1 MRWVRQVALK
11 IHTQHGIMHSMVER
25 NEASWLGQLR
35 RGVSDRCVLALL
47 ERQPWYGFELAKT
60 LSEAQIIAGEGT
72 IYPLLARLRRDG
84 LVDTVWR
91 ESSEGP
97 PRRYYALT
105 PTGTEA
111 LAQFR
116 RQWTEFTGA
125 VTALLEIATV
135 SEEGFE

>member
-1 MRWVRQVALK
+1 
-11 IHTQHGIMHSMVER
+11 MVER